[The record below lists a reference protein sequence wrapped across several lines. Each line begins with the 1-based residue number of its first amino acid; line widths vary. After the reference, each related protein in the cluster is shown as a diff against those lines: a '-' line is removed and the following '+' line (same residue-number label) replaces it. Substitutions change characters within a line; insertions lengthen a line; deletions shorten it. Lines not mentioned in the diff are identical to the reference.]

1 MGGEWRG
8 EGRRLTCIFVATSS
22 GGILMGGTIVI
33 LKSETMKL
41 VGGQGD
47 DSGYIHLLL
56 TSLLYFVSLL
66 LVFFSSSFFY
76 IVLSRYVSPFKDLP
90 NIMQQIGGLEKE
102 FCEIFR
108 RAFVLRLFPPSVLR
122 AMKVKPVKG
131 FVLFWFIL
139 FYFCFLWFCFCF

>member
-47 DSGYIHLLL
+47 DSGYIFIFFSPLFSTFL
-56 TSLLYFVSLL
+56 TLSLL
-66 LVFFSSSFFY
+66 LLFTLCYLGMLARSKIY
-76 IVLSRYVSPFKDLP
+76 
-90 NIMQQIGGLEKE
+90 QILCNRLE
-102 FCEIFR
+102 
-108 RAFVLRLFPPSVLR
+108 A
-122 AMKVKPVKG
+122 
-131 FVLFWFIL
+131 
-139 FYFCFLWFCFCF
+139 